1 MSRTVEFYRAED
13 GKCPVE
19 EFVEGLKGQDVQKI
33 LWVFRLIGRIDRVPI
48 QYLKK
53 LTGTDE
59 IWECRVRTSSGAYRF
74 FSFFI
79 RGGNLVVTHGYS
91 KKTNKT
97 NPREIRKAERYR
109 QDYLTR
115 AKGP

>member
-1 MSRTVEFYRAED
+1 MSRIVEFYRTED
-13 GKCPVE
+13 GQCPVE
-19 EFVEGLKGQDVQKI
+19 EFFGGLKGQDAQKI
-33 LWVFRLIGRIDRVPI
+33 LWVFRLIGRIDHVPK

-59 IWECRVRTSSGAYRF
+59 IWECRVRTSGSAYRF
-74 FSFFI
+74 FSFFV
-79 RGGNLVVTHGYS
+79 RGGNLIVTHGYS

-97 NPREIRKAERYR
+97 DPREIRRAERYR

-115 AKGP
+115 TKGS